1 MGPVL
6 ALVLAFIVLSL
17 LAKHAWEKIELFL
30 RSNYKYLF
38 LESLASY
45 VHYGEDIGIEASLKL
60 DGPTREVY
68 ERRLEGQGYLASKL
82 GGAAAGDDSPTR
94 RRRGGGGGGGR
105 GRALAPSL
113 VDCRFALAKVCMPL
127 LRELEFSPDD
137 DGVGRNFVSGVRNV
151 AAASSTPPPA
161 ASSDADPDD
170 DAASGGM
177 LHVVTE
183 DGATRPYVGNDAVHT
198 MGVKSFYAPIQEEVN
213 RRMSLLDDD
222 AGATNG
228 GGGMLRFCPIAMN
241 SDLERNVSLVREL
254 TGMDRVRYS
263 MSGSEA
269 VDGALKDV
277 KASCDG
283 KPLVVRFLSAYHG
296 HVSGVGLVD
305 CPGHVF
311 LPECSRSSLDFVE
324 RYHYRISAVIVNP
337 MQHFTGINRPSPPGE
352 KVTHGSRVRRATPR
366 EEYARWLHD
375 LQAKCNYCT
384 KYLTRVSYTASP
396 CMCMPRVLPRIILL
410 CPI

>member
-151 AAASSTPPPA
+151 AAASSSPPPPPPPPTPIRTTTPPPGGCCT
-161 ASSDADPDD
+161 SSPRT
-170 DAASGGM
+170 GRRGR
-177 LHVVTE
+177 TW
-183 DGATRPYVGNDAVHT
+183 AT
-198 MGVKSFYAPIQEEVN
+198 
-213 RRMSLLDDD
+213 
-222 AGATNG
+222 
-228 GGGMLRFCPIAMN
+228 
-241 SDLERNVSLVREL
+241 
-254 TGMDRVRYS
+254 
-263 MSGSEA
+263 
-269 VDGALKDV
+269 
-277 KASCDG
+277 
-283 KPLVVRFLSAYHG
+283 
-296 HVSGVGLVD
+296 
-305 CPGHVF
+305 
-311 LPECSRSSLDFVE
+311 
-324 RYHYRISAVIVNP
+324 
-337 MQHFTGINRPSPPGE
+337 
-352 KVTHGSRVRRATPR
+352 TP
-366 EEYARWLHD
+366 
-375 LQAKCNYCT
+375 CT
-384 KYLTRVSYTASP
+384 PWA
-396 CMCMPRVLPRIILL
+396 
-410 CPI
+410 

>member
-30 RSNYKYLF
+30 RSNYKYLL

-45 VHYGEDIGIEASLKL
+45 VHYGEDIGIEASLRL
-60 DGPTREVY
+60 DGPTAGVY
-68 ERRLEGQGYLASKL
+68 ERRLEGQRYLASKL
-82 GGAAAGDDSPTR
+82 GAAAGDGDSPC
-94 RRRGGGGGGGR
+94 RRGGGGGGGGVGR
-105 GRALAPSL
+105 GRDLAPSL

-127 LRELEFSPDD
+127 LRELEFSPD
-137 DGVGRNFVSGVRNV
+137 GVGRNFVSGVRNGGDG
-151 AAASSTPPPA
+151 AAPSSPP
-161 ASSDADPDD
+161 DADPD

-177 LHVVTE
+177 LHVITE
-183 DGATRPYVGNDAVHT
+183 DGTARPYVGNDAVHT

-222 AGATNG
+222 AGGANG
-228 GGGMLRFCPIAMN
+228 GGGGSMLRFCPIAMN
-241 SDLERNVSLVREL
+241 SDLERNVSLVRGI

-277 KASCDG
+277 KASCDN

-311 LPECSRSSLDFVE
+311 LPECSRYSLDFVE

-352 KVTHGSRVRRATPR
+352 KVTHGSRVRNATPR

-384 KYLTRVSYTASP
+384 KYLTRVS
-396 CMCMPRVLPRIILL
+396 
-410 CPI
+410 